1 MIRTLVRI
9 LTEHS
14 FYVKRRESKTSR
26 TPGVQGGSTGCCCR
40 QVLRDEHPDEEPY
53 LQNQDSRKSNQYDC
67 LNEAL
72 HAESAVFRFE
82 CIHVIYLVL
91 SMCQIHAA
99 PPLLRTHHN
108 PSRLGKARFVS
119 RLQTCTGHS
128 VACYNGRMLR
138 ARFFTLGLLILLCT
152 SMLAIGASAQDII
165 TLRAYA
171 ADVDSF
177 PRIAINV
184 SVSDD
189 NGQLLQGLQTGDF
202 AILEDGER
210 IDAVDVEEE
219 RLGTRLVYAI
229 NTNIDLRVRDASGQ
243 SRYEQIR
250 NALLAWWQLPE
261 ASELGVDDLSLL
273 TQESMLVPRSDST
286 AELAATLD
294 AFEPTFQEDVDGYAF
309 ILEALNLLYD
319 APQNDLPTFLI
330 FATPILPSNAEL
342 PLDNIISQA
351 NEIDTAIF
359 PIVLTSSDDPEQPGI
374 EPLRTIA
381 EATGG
386 GLIIFDPDEGL
397 LSLAAQVL
405 SFRDVYRLSYDS
417 RVQSAGDHSIQIEAA
432 LEEGAALSEPQIVS
446 IAVEAPDVVFIQPP
460 LEIVRSS
467 DDTGLPLS
475 EYPPTEQS
483 LEVLI
488 TFPDGFDRAIT
499 RTALYVNDVLVSER
513 TEAPF
518 DQFVWDLSDVLEPGT
533 YALQAEVEDELGL
546 VANTI
551 SHRVQLDVDIPPSG
565 IAALGPALGSLLGV
579 FALLIIGIAS
589 VTILLTWIRR
599 QRQLQ
604 PVPQISPGRAI
615 LSSRRSNLLNE
626 ALQAPIEAHLMWP
639 DDEDHPERWIPLTGA
654 AYSLGS
660 DPSVVPF
667 PIIHPSVSGLHANLK
682 RNAAG
687 EYILRDQGSSAGTW
701 INYEPVD
708 QTGSALKHGDRI
720 HLGRVELRFMLDHPP
735 ETRHIQTTDLRED
748 MAVHPT
754 AGENA

>member
-1 MIRTLVRI
+1 MRTLVRI

-14 FYVKRRESKTSR
+14 FYVKRGESKTSR
-26 TPGVQGGSTGCCCR
+26 AQSVPGGLSSWR
-40 QVLRDEHPDEEPY
+40 REKVLRDEHPDEEPC
-53 LQNQDSRKSNQYDC
+53 LQHQYSRKTNEHDC
-67 LNEAL
+67 LDEAL
-72 HAESAVFRFE
+72 HAEPTVFRLE
-82 CIHVIYLVL
+82 CIHVICLVL
-91 SMCQIHAA
+91 SMRHIHTA
-99 PPLLRTHHN
+99 PLLLRTYHN
-108 PSRLGKARFVS
+108 PSRLEKARIVS
-119 RLQTCTGHS
+119 RLQTCTRHS
-128 VACYNGRMLR
+128 GACYNGRMLR
-138 ARFFTLGLLILLCT
+138 ARIFTLTLLILLCS
-152 SMLAIGASAQDII
+152 SMLAIDASAQDII
-165 TLRAYA
+165 ALRAYA
-171 ADVDSF
+171 ADIGSF
-177 PRIAINV
+177 PHIAVNV

-189 NGQLLQGLQTGDF
+189 NGQLLQGLQAGDF

-210 IDAVDVEEE
+210 IESVAVEEE
-219 RLGTRLVYAI
+219 RLGTRQVFAI

-243 SRYEQIR
+243 SRYEQVR

-273 TQESMLVPRSDST
+273 TQESVLVPRSDST

-294 AFEPTFQEDVDGYAF
+294 SFQPTFQEDVDGYAL

-319 APQNDLPTFLI
+319 APQRDLPSFLV

-342 PLDNIISQA
+342 PLDNIIAQA

-359 PIVLTSSDDPEQPGI
+359 PVVLTSSQDPEQPGI

-386 GLIIFDPDEGL
+386 RLIIFDPAEGL
-397 LSLAAQVL
+397 LSLASQVL
-405 SFRDVYRLSYDS
+405 SFRDVYRLSYMS
-417 RVQSAGDHSIQIEAA
+417 QVQDAGDHTIQIEAA
-432 LEEGAALSEPQIVS
+432 LEDGAALSEPQTVS
-446 IAVEAPDVVFIQPP
+446 IAVEPPDVVFIQPP
-460 LEIVRSS
+460 LEIIRAS
-467 DDTGLPLS
+467 DDTALPLS
-475 EYPPTEQS
+475 EFPPTEED
-483 LEVLI
+483 LAVLI
-488 TFPDGFDRAIT
+488 TFPDGFERNIT
-499 RTALYVNDVLVSER
+499 RTALYVNDELVTER
-513 TEAPF
+513 TEEPF

-533 YALQAEVEDELGL
+533 YTLQVEVEDELGL
-546 VANTI
+546 TADTI
-551 SHRVQLDVDIPPSG
+551 PHRVQLDVDIPPSG

-626 ALQAPIEAHLMWP
+626 ALQAPIEAHLMYP

-687 EYILRDQGSSAGTW
+687 EYILRDQGSTAGTW

-708 QTGSALKHGDRI
+708 QNGCALKHGDRI
-720 HLGRVELRFMLDHPP
+720 HLGRVELRFLLDHPP

-748 MAVHPT
+748 EVVHPT
-754 AGENA
+754 AGEVA